1 MEAQKKMN
9 NITLEQAG
17 AWLAFIVA
25 FLVGIKY
32 LKSALTDTIKET
44 VKSEFDSVKKDI
56 DGLQEE
62 LLKTDREKTKNY
74 LVARLA
80 EIEKGEKWSDVE
92 RQRFFEQYDHYRND
106 LNGNTYIER
115 SVTQVEKEG
124 KIWR

>member
-1 MEAQKKMN
+1 MN

-25 FLVGIKY
+25 ILGGIKY
-32 LKSALTDTIKET
+32 LKNTLTDTIKES

-56 DGLQEE
+56 DGLQKE

-115 SVTQVEKEG
+115 SVTQLEKEG